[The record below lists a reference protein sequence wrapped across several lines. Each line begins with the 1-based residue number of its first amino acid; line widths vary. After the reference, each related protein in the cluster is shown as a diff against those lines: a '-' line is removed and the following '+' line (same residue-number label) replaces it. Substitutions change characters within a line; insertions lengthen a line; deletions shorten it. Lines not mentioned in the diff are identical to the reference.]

1 MRKEIT
7 TGVICGLVAG
17 AIDLIPMVI
26 QKLPWNANLSALS
39 MWIIIGFF
47 IATTQVPLNAIM
59 KGILIAILC
68 FLPNSFIIG
77 WNDAMSL
84 IPIFIMTIILG
95 GLLGFFIQKMTKSM
109 LMRS

>member
-1 MRKEIT
+1 MRKEIFI
-7 TGVICGLVAG
+7 GIICGFVAG
-17 AIDLIPMVI
+17 IVDLIPMFI

-47 IATTQVPLNAIM
+47 IATSQITMNSIL

-77 WNDAMSL
+77 MNDPFKL
-84 IPIFIMTIILG
+84 IPICIMTIILG
-95 GLLGFFIQKMTKSM
+95 GLLGISIQKLINKNM
-109 LMRS
+109 